1 MRNPDERDVV
11 FPTEVK
17 HTIAKDS
24 LEDYVKTAEWINERN
39 YDMVISGYEFGL
51 FEDEMFLCLLRGIRS
66 AKVVTILHTLADNLP
81 LQKHALTEQVRK
93 GCHIFSSICVYLL
106 MLFAPRLFFY
116 PTKWF

>member
-81 LQKHALTEQVRK
+81 LQKHALTEQVSK
-93 GCHIFSSICVYLL
+93 GFTSKSICFYLL
-106 MLFAPRLFFY
+106 MSFASRLFFY